1 MPLHVA
7 HEGEWVQVPLP
18 FWRPEDGSV
27 YHYTDAYGLIGILE
41 KSRLWASALLGLND
55 PTELTYGVER
65 VLEEMADWR
74 PGPVKESVLQF
85 LGPGVVQLV
94 KDVTFVVCG
103 STDGNALSQWRSYA
117 GARGYAIQIDP
128 YSTLKVLG
136 PDGALPTVPVE
147 TAWYK
152 VAYEEDDQRNV
163 IQAVLQFFQEG
174 IAPTSP
180 LQMATT
186 FGALISLLKPPAF
199 RDEREIRLIASGF
212 GGGTEKF
219 RPGRFGVLPY
229 IEVVTYRPPSTD
241 PEPDSDPSPPG
252 SLPLKSI
259 ICGPGE
265 EYDQLA
271 AANAASR
278 LARSTDYPIPVSSS
292 PTGFR
297 FS

>member
-1 MPLHVA
+1 
-7 HEGEWVQVPLP
+7 VPLP
-18 FWRPEDGSV
+18 FWTAEDGSV

-41 KSRLWASALLGLND
+41 KNRLWASALLGLND
-55 PTELTYGVER
+55 PTELTYGVQR
-65 VLEEMADWR
+65 VLDEVADWT
-74 PGPVKESVLQF
+74 PGPVRESVLEF
-85 LGPGVVQLV
+85 LGPGVVQWI

-103 STDGNALSQWRSYA
+103 SSEGNALSQWRSYA
-117 GARGYAIQIDP
+117 GARGYAIEIDP
-128 YSTLKVLG
+128 YEMLKVLG
-136 PDGALPTVPVE
+136 PDGALATVPVE

-152 VAYEEDDQRNV
+152 VAYEEDEQQSV
-163 IQAVLQFFQEG
+163 IQAVLQFFQDG

-180 LQMATT
+180 LQMATV
-186 FGALISLLKPPAF
+186 FGSLISLLKPPAF

-229 IEVVTYRPPSTD
+229 IEVVRFDPDTST
-241 PEPDSDPSPPG
+241 PEAG

-265 EYDQLA
+265 DYDQA
-271 AANAASR
+271 AAVNAASR
-278 LARSTDYPIPVSSS
+278 LARATNYPTPVSSS